1 MMPRIVIV
9 MAIGLAAYL
18 AARADA
24 ATASF
29 SMAFREASVTL
40 AQSTELRET
49 ERSLRGIIHD
59 LQQGTPDWDGM
70 EEELRHVVQSKLA
83 QSKALIEPLGALDR
97 VEFVGVQN
105 GADVYR
111 VIFRNG
117 MSTWVIALSP
127 QGRIATLFFRLAP
140 GLETAG
146 EDVTAAGLSATLL
159 KPPGREMPPVV
170 LLIAGSGPT
179 DRNGNQSGTGPGELR
194 QIAEELAARGIAS
207 LRYDKR
213 GVTRSLSAH
222 LREEELDFRAA
233 VDDAGIW
240 LGWLERRSDL
250 GARIVI
256 GHSEGGLVAIL
267 LAKRALP
274 AGLVLLA
281 TPGRA
286 LGDVLRDQIAA
297 IGWAPA
303 MRDEAL
309 TTIAALERGESVDKV
324 SAPLMPLLRPS
335 VQPFL
340 RSLLGIDPAREISG
354 LHLPPLVVSGGRD
367 LQVGDAD
374 TAAIRRARPDASYLH
389 VPDMIHVLKLAPVD
403 RAEQMKVMADPAAPL
418 APGLIDAIT
427 AFVRRC
433 ALPDRP

>member
-1 MMPRIVIV
+1 MMPRIL
-9 MAIGLAAYL
+9 MAVGLAACL
-18 AARADA
+18 ATHADA
-24 ATASF
+24 ATTSF
-29 SMAFREASVTL
+29 SIPFRDTPVTL
-40 AQSTELRET
+40 AQSTEPRATEQPLRRT
-49 ERSLRGIIHD
+49 IHD

-83 QSKALIEPLGALDR
+83 QSKALIEPLGPLDR
-97 VEFVGVQN
+97 VDFIGVQN
-105 GADVYR
+105 GADAYR
-111 VIFRNG
+111 VIFRSG
-117 MSTWVIALSP
+117 VSTWMIALSP

-140 GLETAG
+140 GPETAG
-146 EDVTAAGLSATLL
+146 EDVTAGGLSATLL
-159 KPPGREMPPVV
+159 KPPGKEKPPVV

-179 DRNGNQSGTGPGELR
+179 DRNGNQGGTGPGELR

-213 GVTRSLSAH
+213 GVGRSLSAH
-222 LREEELDFRAA
+222 LREEDLDFRAA
-233 VDDAGIW
+233 VDDAGVW
-240 LGWLERRSDL
+240 LGWLERRTDL
-250 GARIVI
+250 GPRIVI

-267 LAKRALP
+267 LAKRTLP

-281 TPGRA
+281 TPGRP
-286 LGDVLRDQIAA
+286 LGDVPRDQIAT
-297 IGWAPA
+297 IGWPPA

-309 TTIAALERGESVDKV
+309 TTIAALERGESVDQV

-335 VQPFL
+335 VQPYL

-354 LHLPPLVVSGGRD
+354 LHLPLLVVSGGRD
-367 LQVGDAD
+367 LQIGDAD
-374 TAAIRRARPDASYLH
+374 TAAIHQVRPDASYLH
-389 VPDMIHVLKLAPVD
+389 VPDMIHVLKLAPAD
-403 RAEQMKVMADPAAPL
+403 RAEQMKVVADPAARL